1 MSRQTGFVKGYVD
14 APWGQIH
21 YLEAGAGEVVLLYPN
36 RPRSSVIYRRL
47 AAILAAQYR
56 VVIMDPPGFGGSDPL
71 PAPLE
76 VDDLSTA
83 VVTLLDGLGVDR
95 FRMSGHHTGASLC
108 VDLAVRIPDRV
119 VAIAPSGLL
128 MLTQEERRGRL
139 DGTLFSPAAGNPP
152 RPDGSHLLPFLKK
165 YPPVPPE
172 DLDFLTAWIV
182 DTLAS
187 EPYQRPSADAIYRYD
202 ERATLAQIKVPTLF
216 VQSTGPG
223 EPPTLQRMAEARAL
237 TPGSRLVYIEG
248 GDVHFIHHRAEELGH
263 LLLDFFPRT

>member
-1 MSRQTGFVKGYVD
+1 MSRETGFVKGYVD

-21 YLEAGAGEVVLLYPN
+21 YVEAGAGEAVLLYPN

-56 VVIMDPPGFGGSDPL
+56 VLIMDPPGFGASDPL

-76 VDDLSTA
+76 VDDLSAA

-95 FRMSGHHTGASLC
+95 FRMSGHHTGAALC
-108 VDLAVRIPDRV
+108 VDLAVRIPERV

-128 MLTQEERRGRL
+128 MLTEVERRGRL
-139 DGTLFSPAAGNPP
+139 DGSLFSPAAGNPP
-152 RPDGSHLLPFLKK
+152 RADGSHLLPFLKK

-172 DLDFLTAWIV
+172 DLDFLTDWIV

-187 EPYQRPSADAIYRYD
+187 EPHQRPSADAVYRYD
-202 ERATLAQIKVPTLF
+202 ERARLPRIQAPTLF

-223 EPPTLQRMAEARAL
+223 EPPTLQRMADAHAL
-237 TPGSRLVYIEG
+237 TPGSRLALIEG
-248 GDVHFIHHRAEELGH
+248 GDVHFIHHRADELGE
-263 LLLDFFPRT
+263 LLLDFFAGP